1 MQDFGISIFYLR
13 RLKNS
18 AALENALFFGHGN
31 LPNYQQAELETIIAG
46 RQLLL
51 ANDLL
56 TNETADLQANVPR
69 DFRTTLTHLPRDW
82 DFPTSNLVKY
92 AHVVF

>member
-1 MQDFGISIFYLR
+1 MQDFWISIFYLR

-31 LPNYQQAELETIIAG
+31 LPNYQQAELEAIIAG

-56 TNETADLQANVPR
+56 TNETADLQAQAQAYLETSEERLRSYLETGIFPR
-69 DFRTTLTHLPRDW
+69 A
-82 DFPTSNLVKY
+82 TS
-92 AHVVF
+92 